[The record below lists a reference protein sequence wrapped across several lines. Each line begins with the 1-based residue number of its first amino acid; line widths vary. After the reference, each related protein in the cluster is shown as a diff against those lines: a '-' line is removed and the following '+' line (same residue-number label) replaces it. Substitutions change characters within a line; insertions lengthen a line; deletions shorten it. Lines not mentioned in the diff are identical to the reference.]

1 MDLTELALIW
11 VMLGAVEGAVTTFVA
26 RSRRGNHLLRDAS
39 VGLFGAACAGLV
51 FYILDVPK
59 VWNFV
64 TWSVV
69 AALAGGAILL
79 FLWRLYTEF
88 ITAP

>member
-1 MDLTELALIW
+1 
-11 VMLGAVEGAVTTFVA
+11 VA
-26 RSRRGNHLLRDAS
+26 RSQRGNHVLCDVV
-39 VGLFGAACAGLV
+39 VGLFGAFCAGLV

-64 TWSVV
+64 MWSVA